1 MKADFGTNL
10 LSVHFQ
16 APNAQQQGV
25 INIIALCNKTTF
37 LPIF

>member
-16 APNAQQQGV
+16 ALNAQQQGV
-25 INIIALCNKTTF
+25 INIIVRRLKGYH
-37 LPIF
+37 